1 MSIPGPIPVSAVV
14 TLSGVQVAYGGAV
27 VLEVPALEIQAGEIL
42 AVIGPNGAG
51 KSTLLRVI
59 GLLEAPTAGEV
70 RFKGGTVGGSGVLA
84 ARRRMAT
91 VFQDPLLVDDTVF
104 GNVALGLRFRR
115 VADAEI
121 ASRVHAWLGRFGIG
135 ALAARP
141 ARTLSGGEAQRTALA
156 RALVL
161 KPELLLLDEPFSALD
176 QPTREAL
183 IGELGGILRE
193 DRITTVLV
201 THDRWEAMALGDR
214 VAVMMGGKVLQV
226 DEAGRLF
233 RAPVSEEVARF
244 VGVETILD
252 CRVLS
257 SQAGLAVLDAGGQ
270 KIEVATEAP
279 PGARLRICLRPEDVT
294 LLAPGT
300 PHPASSVRNHLAGT
314 VGRLVSVGPYVRAV
328 IDCGFYLVALVTHR
342 SVEELGL
349 REGTPVIA
357 AFKATAP
364 HVIPRGDLR

>member
-1 MSIPGPIPVSAVV
+1 MSGVV
-14 TLSGVQVAYGGAV
+14 TLSGVRVAYGGTVA
-27 VLEVPALEIQAGEIL
+27 LEVPDLAIQAGEIL
-42 AVIGPNGAG
+42 AVIGPNGSG

-59 GLLEAPTAGEV
+59 GLLEPPTAGEV
-70 RFKGGTVGGSGVLA
+70 RFKGEPVGTRRLLE

-91 VFQDPLLVDDTVF
+91 VFQYPLLVEGTVF
-104 GNVALGLRFRR
+104 ENAALGLRFRH
-115 VADAEI
+115 VTAAEI
-121 ASRVHAWLGRFGIG
+121 ARRVRAWLDRFGIG
-135 ALAARP
+135 ALARRQ

-161 KPELLLLDEPFSALD
+161 KPEVLLLDEPFSALD

-183 IGELGGILRE
+183 ITELGGILRE
-193 DRITTVLV
+193 DQITTVLV
-201 THDRWEAMALGDR
+201 THERWEAMALGDR
-214 VAVMMGGKVLQV
+214 VAVMMGGKILQV
-226 DEAGRLF
+226 DEAGGLF

-270 KIEVATEAP
+270 KIEVATLAP

-294 LLAPGT
+294 LLAPGAL
-300 PHPASSVRNHLAGT
+300 HPASSVRNHLAGT
-314 VGRLVSVGPYVRAV
+314 VGRLVAVGPYVRAV
-328 IDCGFYLVALVTHR
+328 IDCGFPLVALITHR
-342 SVEELGL
+342 SVEDLGL
-349 REGTPVIA
+349 RQGAPVIA

-364 HVIPRGDLR
+364 HVIPRGDSR